1 MSPMMSAVV
10 VICRGDNADGDD
22 DARPCVPI
30 ESSPLHALASY
41 AAEPDVRGFLRL
53 CSIPPLR

>member
-1 MSPMMSAVV
+1 MMSAVV